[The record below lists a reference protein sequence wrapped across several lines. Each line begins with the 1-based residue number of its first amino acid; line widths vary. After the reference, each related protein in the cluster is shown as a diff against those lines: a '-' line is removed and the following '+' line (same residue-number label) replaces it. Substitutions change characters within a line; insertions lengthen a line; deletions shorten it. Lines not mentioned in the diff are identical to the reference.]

1 MHVATRLTE
10 LAFFFAV
17 ILAEQGSNVH
27 HIRHAGSQEST
38 KACGIVPEYVID
50 VLEGRGATDTSL
62 CQ

>member
-10 LAFFFAV
+10 LALFSAV

-27 HIRHAGSQEST
+27 HIGHAGFQEST

-50 VLEGRGATDTSL
+50 VLEGREVSTY
-62 CQ
+62 